1 MPVGGNSGELK
12 SIRLIKPE
20 FQSITLNPFPVKKRT
35 SEDGLS
41 PTGSAYSYGVS
52 EKKGS
57 CYVDYNYV
65 DILIIYTKISIF
77 TAEPF
82 MFNLLLGFLD
92 MP

>member
-1 MPVGGNSGELK
+1 MGFLQLAQAFS
-12 SIRLIKPE
+12 
-20 FQSITLNPFPVKKRT
+20 
-35 SEDGLS
+35 
-41 PTGSAYSYGVS
+41 YSVC
-52 EKKGS
+52 EKKSS

-77 TAEPF
+77 TADPF

>member
-1 MPVGGNSGELK
+1 MGFLQLVQAFS
-12 SIRLIKPE
+12 
-20 FQSITLNPFPVKKRT
+20 
-35 SEDGLS
+35 
-41 PTGSAYSYGVS
+41 YSVC

-77 TAEPF
+77 AADPF
-82 MFNLLLGFLD
+82 MFSLLLGFLD